1 MNSEYR
7 RGTVLGLTIG
17 EIFIL
22 LVFLILLVL
31 LGLAS
36 KWEQEEDDWKKKD
49 EEYRTNER
57 ILSVWRPTI
66 NKFQAPEE
74 IETLVRRAADLERR
88 LDESHGQNTE
98 LRRRNDRLSE
108 ELEQTKEDLEESRA
122 RQSEEDGKPDEEI
135 REIEKNYRKLQEEYK
150 LLSKEYSAV
159 REENVDL
166 HTRIDGLSEE
176 AERAKAD
183 LDILRRKGQN
193 PPCWYETVPKGD
205 GTREKAH
212 YIFNI
217 AVHDEYMVVGRRE
230 IPPGGAD
237 DDNGQLYT
245 KEAEYLGLEDIRYD
259 TPLTDAEMQRE
270 MQPIFDLG
278 KGREVRSY
286 SCIFSVKVWDRT
298 SQGAKERWQE
308 AHDGTLERLFGT
320 YVVQDD
326 PWPESP

>member
-36 KWEQEEDDWKKKD
+36 KWEQKD
-49 EEYRTNER
+49 EEYRANEK
-57 ILSVWRPTI
+57 ILSVWMPTI
-66 NKFQAPEE
+66 KKFQAPEK
-74 IETLVRRAADLERR
+74 IETLVRGTAVLERR
-88 LDESHGQNTE
+88 LEESHGQNAE
-98 LRRRNDRLSE
+98 LRRKNDRLSE
-108 ELEQTKEDLEESRA
+108 DLEQTRADLEESRA
-122 RQSEEDGKPDEEI
+122 RQSEEDGKQDEEK
-135 REIEKNYRKLQEEYK
+135 REMRKKYEILQRKY
-150 LLSKEYSAV
+150 
-159 REENVDL
+159 EN
-166 HTRIDGLSEE
+166 LSEKYSTAHVENEDLRRRNEEISGE
-176 AERAKAD
+176 AEQAKAD

-193 PPCWYETVPKGD
+193 PPCWYETVAEGN

-212 YIFNI
+212 YVFNI

-237 DDNGQLYT
+237 DDNGRPYT
-245 KEAEYLGLEDIRYD
+245 EEAENLDLEDIRYD
-259 TPLTDAEMQRE
+259 TPLTDAEMRRQMR
-270 MQPIFDLG
+270 PIFDLG

-298 SQGAKERWQE
+298 SPGAKARWKE

>member
-36 KWEQEEDDWKKKD
+36 KWEQEEEDWKKKD
-49 EEYRTNER
+49 EEYRTNEK
-57 ILSVWRPTI
+57 IITVWRSTI
-66 NKFQAPEE
+66 EKFQAPEE
-74 IETLVRRAADLERR
+74 IETLVREAADLERR

-98 LRRRNDRLSE
+98 LRRRNYRLSE
-108 ELEQTKEDLEESRA
+108 ELEQTKADLEESRA

-135 REIEKNYRKLQEEYK
+135 REMRKKYRKLQEEHEY
-150 LLSKEYSAV
+150 LSKEYSAV
-159 REENVDL
+159 REVNADL
-166 HTRIDGLSEE
+166 HRRIDGLSEE
-176 AERAKAD
+176 AEQAKAD

-237 DDNGQLYT
+237 DDNDRPYT
-245 KEAEYLGLEDIRYD
+245 KEAENLGLEDIRYD
-259 TPLTDAEMQRE
+259 TPLTDSEMQRQ

-278 KGREVRSY
+278 KGSEVRSY

-298 SQGAKERWQE
+298 SPGAKARWKE

>member
-36 KWEQEEDDWKKKD
+36 RWQQIEGDWKEK
-49 EEYRTNER
+49 EEEHRANEK
-57 ILSVWRPTI
+57 ILSVWGSTI
-66 NKFQAPEE
+66 EQFRAPEK
-74 IETLVRRAADLERR
+74 IETLVRRAAVLESR
-88 LDESHGQNTE
+88 LEESHGQNAE
-98 LRRRNDRLSE
+98 LRRRNDELSDE
-108 ELEQTKEDLEESRA
+108 IEQTKADLEESRA
-122 RQSEEDGKPDEEI
+122 RQSEEDGKSDEEE
-135 REIEKNYRKLQEEYK
+135 REMRKKYRTLQRKY
-150 LLSKEYSAV
+150 
-159 REENVDL
+159 EN
-166 HTRIDGLSEE
+166 LSEKYSTAHAENEDLRKRNEDISGE
-176 AERAKAD
+176 AEQAKAD
-183 LDILRRKGQN
+183 LDILRLKGQN
-193 PPCWYETVPKGD
+193 PPCWYETVAKGN

-230 IPPGGAD
+230 IPPGKSD
-237 DDNGQLYT
+237 DDNGRPYT
-245 KEAEYLGLEDIRYD
+245 EEADNLGLEDIRYD
-259 TPLTDAEMQRE
+259 TPLTDAQMRRQ

-278 KGREVRSY
+278 KGRKVRSY

-298 SQGAKERWQE
+298 SPGAKARWKE
-308 AHDGTLERLFGT
+308 AHDGTLEGLFGT

-326 PWPESP
+326 PWPESS